1 MYPQDKQVG
10 LENVRNVAN
19 NNVLMLPDPL
29 ARPVQAVAA
38 DEADGEE
45 VVGWAEAARGEVAL
59 WGFFRCG
66 SACVFVVVVFACG
79 GID

>member
-19 NNVLMLPDPL
+19 NNVLVLPDPL

-45 VVGWAEAARGEVAL
+45 VVGWAEAARGEGAL

-66 SACVFVVVVFACG
+66 AAWVFVVVVFACG